1 MTMTEEIIDVRKDKT
16 KLGLTRAVVA
26 ADGFMGAPRG
36 ARVRLDEADAIAGGL
51 VRALIAV
58 EDADRISASRP
69 QPAHV
74 KNEGEKMRERMLAD
88 LEARGPREV
97 KPASSENVEAIL
109 AITRNP
115 HLDEAAKARLLK
127 RLSGGES

>member
-1 MTMTEEIIDVRKDKT
+1 MTEETIDVRKDKT
-16 KLGLTRAVVA
+16 KLGLTRVVVA
-26 ADGFMGAPRG
+26 GDGFMGAPAG

-58 EDADRISASRP
+58 EDAARMSASKP
-69 QPAHV
+69 KPSLE
-74 KNEGEKMRERMLAD
+74 KTEGEKMRERMLAD
-88 LEARGPREV
+88 TAARGPREV
-97 KPASSENVEAIL
+97 KPASSASVEAIL

-127 RLSGGES
+127 GLAGSGES